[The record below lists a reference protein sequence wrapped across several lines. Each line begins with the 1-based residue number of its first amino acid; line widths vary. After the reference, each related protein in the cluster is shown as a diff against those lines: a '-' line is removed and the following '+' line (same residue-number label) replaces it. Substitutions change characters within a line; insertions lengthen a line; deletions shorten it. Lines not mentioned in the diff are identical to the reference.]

1 MNGQF
6 FRGFFVLSVFGTLE
20 QMKTKRIF
28 PKKLKN
34 GDHIRVI
41 SPATTLAIIPEDMQ
55 QTATSRWQKMGFS
68 ISFSEHAAEQNQ
80 FRSSSVASRVADLH
94 DAFADPSVDGILT
107 TLGGYNSNQILHHLD
122 YDLIKSNPKVLC
134 GFSDI
139 TALSNAI
146 FAKTGVV
153 TYSGPHYSTLGMVK
167 GADYTMQQFQ
177 QCAMQ
182 SDPYP
187 IEQAET
193 WSDDMWF
200 RNQEDRIF
208 IKNEGYLLINEG
220 HAEGVILGGN
230 LSTFPLLHG
239 TPFMPS
245 LKDAILLIEDDDEA
259 HLAAFDRLLQSI
271 MHQPDFDQVRGI
283 VIGHFQKGSQVEEP
297 ALIETIKNKPELDHI
312 PVIARAS
319 FGHTTPQFTFPI
331 GGTGRLV
338 AENGKVIFEIL
349 EH

>member
-1 MNGQF
+1 M
-6 FRGFFVLSVFGTLE
+6 
-20 QMKTKRIF
+20 I
-28 PKKLKN
+28 PKKLKK

-41 SPATTLAIIPEDMQ
+41 SPAITLAAIPEETQNMA
-55 QTATSRWQKMGFS
+55 TARWQDMGFS
-68 ISFSEHAAEQNQ
+68 VSFSQHAREQNR
-80 FRSSSVASRVADLH
+80 FRSSSVASRVSDLH
-94 DAFADPSVDGILT
+94 EAFSDPAVDGILT

-122 YDLIKSNPKVLC
+122 YELIRANPKVIC

-146 FAKTGVV
+146 YAKTGLV
-153 TYSGPHYSTLGMVK
+153 TYSGPHYSTLGMKK
-167 GADYTMQQFQ
+167 GVEYTIDMFKQCVMQEGV
-177 QCAMQ
+177 
-182 SDPYP
+182 YRV
-187 IEQAET
+187 EQADT

-200 RNQEDRIF
+200 RDQEERTF
-208 IKNEGYLLINEG
+208 IENEGYLLINEG
-220 HAEGVILGGN
+220 EAGGTILGGN

-245 LKDAILLIEDDDEA
+245 LKESILLLEDDDEA

-271 MHQPDFDQVRGI
+271 MHQPDFESVRGI
-283 VIGHFQKGSQVEEP
+283 VIGQFQKGSNVEED
-297 ALIETIKNKPELDHI
+297 ALVETVKNKPELNHI

-338 AENGKVIFEIL
+338 ANEKEVVFEIVT
-349 EH
+349 H